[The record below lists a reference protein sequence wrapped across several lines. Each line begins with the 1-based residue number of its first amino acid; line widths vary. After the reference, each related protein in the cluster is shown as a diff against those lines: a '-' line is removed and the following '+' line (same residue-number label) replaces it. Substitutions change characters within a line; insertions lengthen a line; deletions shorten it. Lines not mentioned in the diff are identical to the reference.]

1 MIRVSYEDITRGDR
15 LVPRVEQSREVPVHV
30 AATTVEGQ
38 IAMSPK
44 QRELIALRGIV
55 YLNRGTD
62 HGIEVGNP
70 LEVYKPGAVAVD
82 DVTGLKHQLPDEVI
96 ANMLVI
102 SANPAASVALVTN
115 TNLELNRGHFFRSA
129 ESETTSH
136 RTVSSA
142 PLEGTQWTA
151 RTIEK
156 GNGGRDTAPPAK
168 AAPLGAGR

>member
-1 MIRVSYEDITRGDR
+1 MIRVSYEDIRRGDR
-15 LVPRVEQSREVPVHV
+15 LVPRVERSREVAVH
-30 AATTVEGQ
+30 AAAAVVEGQ
-38 IAMSPK
+38 IALTPK
-44 QRELIALRGIV
+44 ERDLIGHYGVV

-82 DVTGLKHQLPDEVI
+82 DETRVKHRLPDDVI

-102 SANPAASVALVTN
+102 SADPNASVALVTS
-115 TNLELNRGHFFRSA
+115 TNGALSRGSFFRSA
-129 ESETTSH
+129 ESETTSQAAP
-136 RTVSSA
+136 SST
-142 PLEGTQWTA
+142 PLDGTQWTA

-156 GNGGRDTAPPAK
+156 GNAGQDTAPPAK